1 METNEQKII
10 NFLSQEIIKEYGC
23 CDDCLSNKL
32 QIKPR
37 QQINQICRNLEND
50 RKISRIK
57 STCHICKNL
66 KISNFVNTDADEVK
80 AVHGFFMNKTKVSA
94 FETHNQSDKW
104 SYENEWF
111 EETNI
116 SRKIRDYLKE
126 TGHEITRFNDDKKQ
140 KGHDIEA
147 VKNGVKTIIEV
158 KGYPSEYYVG
168 TEKQGTKKPTH
179 PNLQAKH
186 WFSEALLSLLLA
198 KCEAWDE
205 VTIAMGL
212 PRFPK
217 YEELIIRIAPLIEK
231 IGIRFYFVDES
242 GTVEEAQNQ
251 QK

>member
-10 NFLSQEIIKEYGC
+10 NFLSQGINKDSGY

-57 STCHICKNL
+57 STCYICKNF
-66 KISNFVNTDADEVK
+66 KISNFVKTDVDGVK
-80 AVHGFFMNKTKVSA
+80 TVQGFSMNKTKASA
-94 FETHNQSDKW
+94 FETHNQSNKW

-126 TGHEITRFNDDKKQ
+126 TGHEIIRFNDDKRQ
-140 KGHDIEA
+140 KGHDIEV
-147 VKNGVKTIIEV
+147 VKNGIKTIIEV
-158 KGYPSEYYVG
+158 KGYPSEFYVG
-168 TEKQGTKKPTH
+168 TEKQGKRKPTY

-186 WFSEALLSLLLA
+186 WFSEALLSLLSA

-212 PRFPK
+212 PRYPK
-217 YEELIIRIAPLIEK
+217 YEELCSRIATLREK
-231 IGIRFYFVDES
+231 LGMKIYFVDCT
-242 GTVEEAQNQ
+242 GKIEEN
-251 QK
+251 